1 MNTKKISD
9 FKIGDS
15 AELKHLFSENDVN
28 IFANISMD
36 KNPIHL
42 DEKYAETTKFG
53 KKIVHGFLSGSLI
66 SAVLGNL
73 LPGNGSI
80 YMCQNM
86 NFIRP
91 VFIGDEIT
99 AKVIISSINIEKKQ
113 ILLDTFCTN
122 QFDKNVIEGN
132 AIMYYPY

>member
-1 MNTKKISD
+1 MNIKKISD

-15 AELKHLFSENDVN
+15 AELKHSFSENDVN

-42 DEKYAETTKFG
+42 DEKYAETTRFG

-66 SAVLGNL
+66 SAVLGNM
-73 LPGNGSI
+73 LPGNGAI
-80 YMCQNM
+80 YIKQNM
-86 NFIRP
+86 NFLRP

-99 AKVIISSINIEKKQ
+99 ARVIISNINIEKKQ
-113 ILLDTFCTN
+113 IELETYCTN
-122 QFDKNVIEGN
+122 QSEKNVIEGN
-132 AIMYYPY
+132 AIMYYTY

>member
-1 MNTKKISD
+1 MNIKKISD

-15 AELKHLFSENDVN
+15 AELKHSFSENDVN

-42 DEKYAETTKFG
+42 DEKYAETTRFG

-66 SAVLGNL
+66 SAVLGNM
-73 LPGNGSI
+73 LPGNGAI
-80 YMCQNM
+80 YIKQNM
-86 NFIRP
+86 NFLRP

-99 AKVIISSINIEKKQ
+99 ARVIISNINIEKKQ
-113 ILLDTFCTN
+113 IELETYCTN
-122 QFDKNVIEGN
+122 QSEKNVIEGN